1 MNQFRSYLAVLRGA
15 FMVGMIYRFGYL
27 FTILGNIIYMAV
39 TYYLWRSIYAN
50 SVTLRGMTFHE
61 TFLYVALGSAVF
73 ILLKTYVDWYISFDI
88 REGFIAIYLS
98 KPIDYQLYTLSVAF
112 GSMLMN
118 LSAITVPTIL
128 MLVFVFQVPFEIGP
142 GLFLFPLSLFLAF
155 LISFNFD
162 YFIGVIAFYSESI
175 WGMSITKEIIVTALS
190 GALIPIQ
197 FFPDWL
203 QKILLVLPFQAIYN
217 TPLMM
222 VTRPNQG
229 WDVLLPMLGIQ
240 IIWVVATFIFAR
252 LFYQQA
258 VKVVRVAGG

>member
-1 MNQFRSYLAVLRGA
+1 MSQLRSYLAVLRGA

-27 FTILGNIIYMAV
+27 FTILGNIVYMAV

-73 ILLKTYVDWYISFDI
+73 VLLKTYVDWYISFDI

-98 KPIDYQLYTLSVAF
+98 KPIDYQLYTLAVAL

-128 MLVFVFQVPFEIGP
+128 MLVFVFRVPFEMGP
-142 GLFLFPLSLFLAF
+142 GLFLFPVSLFLAF

-162 YFIGVIAFYSESI
+162 YFIGVIGFYSESI
-175 WGMSITKEIIVTALS
+175 WGMSVTKEIIVTALS
-190 GALIPIQ
+190 GALIPLQ

-222 VTRPNQG
+222 ITRPNQG
-229 WDVLLPMLGIQ
+229 WNVLLPMLGIQ
-240 IIWVVATFIFAR
+240 IIWVVATFVLAR